1 MSIFDNVIS
10 EEHNTEL
17 ENELKKRVDTFNT
30 NMSNLS
36 YGADIDKFTCAGGQ
50 DLKAAIDFLKG
61 SWTTD
66 GGVEVYKKLISC
78 YKDLQGFETAMKNN
92 LYNYNRSRLKYG
104 TTEAYEVHKNG

>member
-1 MSIFDNVIS
+1 MIFLSIFDNVIS
-10 EEHNTEL
+10 EEYNDEL

-50 DLKAAIDFLKG
+50 DLEEAISSLKDKW
-61 SWTTD
+61 STD

-92 LYNYNRSRLKYG
+92 LYNYNR
-104 TTEAYEVHKNG
+104 

>member
-1 MSIFDNVIS
+1 MIIRTRNGYDFFEVSS
-10 EEHNTEL
+10 AMQ
-17 ENELKKRVDTFNT
+17 K
-30 NMSNLS
+30 
-36 YGADIDKFTCAGGQ
+36 
-50 DLKAAIDFLKG
+50 AIDFLKG

-104 TTEAYEVHKNG
+104 TTEAYEVHNNG